1 MSATFAAVY
10 GVAGL
15 PAGVALSWLVDRLAI
30 PFEEDEAAVPS
41 AERGD
46 APLPEGA
53 RTEALPPAGAV
64 RTAEP
69 PANDRPLLRRITLV
83 VATVVLF
90 AGAGSRY
97 PEAWQAA
104 IVCAYIAVLLA
115 CTATDL
121 LVYRVPD
128 VVTLPGMLLALV
140 VGLTVP
146 GSEWER
152 PLIGAA
158 IAGGL
163 LLLPSIITRG
173 QMGMGDVKLA
183 TFGGLALG
191 WRLVLPGLVVMAI
204 AGGLAAA
211 ALLIFGGRGRRD
223 AMPYAPYIAIGI
235 LVMLL
240 TAGTAF
246 HTF

>member
-1 MSATFAAVY
+1 MSATFAAIY
-10 GVAGL
+10 GAAGL

-30 PFEEDEAAVPS
+30 PFEEGEATVPA

-46 APLPEGA
+46 APVPERPSSLAAEAGSLALQRPATDGA
-53 RTEALPPAGAV
+53 T
-64 RTAEP
+64 
-69 PANDRPLLRRITLV
+69 LRRVATV

-104 IVCAYIAVLLA
+104 IVCAYIAVLLV
-115 CTATDL
+115 CTVTDL

-128 VVTLPGMLLALV
+128 LVTYPGMLLALV

-158 IAGGL
+158 VAGGL

-191 WRLVLPGLVVMAI
+191 WRLALPALVVMAI

-211 ALLIFGGRGRRD
+211 ALLIVGRRGRRD
-223 AMPYAPYIAIGI
+223 AMPYAPYVAIGI
-235 LVMLL
+235 LVILL